1 MASGKGR
8 EHFIG
13 IRMGD
18 YRGEIMVV
26 EGMNNKGV
34 EDIFRYDEG
43 LVRNE
48 RREDSGIWEIRIGS
62 CMFVM

>member
-8 EHFIG
+8 EDFIG

-34 EDIFRYDEG
+34 EAIFRWYEG
-43 LVRNE
+43 LVRKG
-48 RREDSGIWEIRIGS
+48 RREGSGKWEITIG
-62 CMFVM
+62 

>member
-1 MASGKGR
+1 MTGHLLNIGTHTCMVSGGVWGS
-8 EHFIG
+8 FIG

-34 EDIFRYDEG
+34 EEIFRRGCEDEG
-43 LVRNE
+43 
-48 RREDSGIWEIRIGS
+48 EI
-62 CMFVM
+62 

>member
-8 EHFIG
+8 EDFIG

-34 EDIFRYDEG
+34 EEIFRWYEG

-48 RREDSGIWEIRIGS
+48 RIEKSGI
-62 CMFVM
+62 

>member
-1 MASGKGR
+1 MVSGKGR
-8 EHFIG
+8 ESFIG
-13 IRMGD
+13 IRIGD

-34 EDIFRYDEG
+34 EEIVRWYEG

-48 RREDSGIWEIRIGS
+48 RREESGVWKIGR
-62 CMFVM
+62 CMFAV

>member
-1 MASGKGR
+1 
-8 EHFIG
+8 
-13 IRMGD
+13 MGD